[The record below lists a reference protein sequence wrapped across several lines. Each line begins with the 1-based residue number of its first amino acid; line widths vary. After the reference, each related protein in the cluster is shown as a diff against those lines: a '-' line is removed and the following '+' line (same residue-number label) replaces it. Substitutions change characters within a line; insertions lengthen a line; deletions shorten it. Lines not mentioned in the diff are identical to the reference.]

1 MAEGTTISENNAVTS
16 PIAANPA
23 RERKMAELSY
33 MKLHGGNI
41 LFSIFLREKNRFES
55 AISRLEHRYGKSN
68 VKTYVRN
75 SRWDGF
81 SILKNAISKG
91 YNLSY
96 DIRSMMANDSVNSIL
111 KFSVVEVGKII
122 RDSRDDLD
130 EVILAIN
137 EKQNGVIDR
146 QDEVFDNR
154 CELFGG
160 KNELFA

>member
-1 MAEGTTISENNAVTS
+1 MAEGTKISENTSVTS
-16 PIAANPA
+16 PLAVNPA

-41 LFSIFLREKNRFES
+41 LFSIFLREKNRFEN
-55 AISRLEHRYGKSN
+55 AISRLEHKYGKSN

-91 YNLSY
+91 YSLSY
-96 DIRSMMANDSVNSIL
+96 DIRSLMANDSVNSIL

-122 RDSRDDLD
+122 RNGRNDLD

-137 EKQNGVIDR
+137 DKQNRDIDKE
-146 QDEVFDNR
+146 DEVFDNHDG
-154 CELFGG
+154 LFDNSEG
-160 KNELFA
+160 LFA